1 MSSFFQLFMAWG
13 LLLVFVL
20 VLYVVDKV
28 NVIYQGYAKPDT
40 PQTYNDGLFGELTGK
55 TLWDAMSGLPV
66 PGMDAKTVT
75 NLKPHYEPVLRQH
88 IEQVFMEGYTHGR
101 AGTAGVPTNNRIIP
115 TPRGSL
121 ESWLPMHHLASI
133 YQAGVDF
140 AAKKPDDELRIQQSL
155 DQVTS
160 MIYARLGLDLT
171 EAYSATLL
179 IHTDDE
185 EEDAQLPPSE
195 EALAST
201 PVALPAQPAPPVVS
215 APPPVAAAPA
225 PAPVAMAEAEPDI
238 EPSALQPDLS
248 SLPSSAGTEQA
259 VYATPGMNQ
268 EAKAVPA

>member
-28 NVIYQGYAKPDT
+28 NVIYQGYAKPEM

-66 PGMDAKTVT
+66 PGMDAKTVS

-140 AAKKPDDELRIQQSL
+140 AAKKPDEALRIQQSL

-179 IHTDDE
+179 IHTDE
-185 EEDAQLPPSE
+185 EEDASLPPSE
-195 EALAST
+195 EALASP
-201 PVALPAQPAPPVVS
+201 PVALPAQPAPSVVS

-225 PAPVAMAEAEPDI
+225 PLAVAEAVPDI
-238 EPSALQPDLS
+238 MPSALQPDLS
-248 SLPSSAGTEQA
+248 SLSSSAGTEQA
-259 VYATPGMNQ
+259 VYATPGVND

>member
-20 VLYVVDKV
+20 ILYVVDKV
-28 NVIYQGYAKPDT
+28 NVIYTGYASPDL
-40 PQTYNDGLFGELTGK
+40 PKTYNDGLFGELSGK

-101 AGTAGVPTNNRIIP
+101 AGTPGVPTNNRIIP

-140 AAKKPDDELRIQQSL
+140 AAKNPEDELRIQQSL

-185 EEDAQLPPSE
+185 EVDSTLPPSE
-195 EALAST
+195 EALAA
-201 PVALPAQPAPPVVS
+201 VQAALPPAVTVAAPVV
-215 APPPVAAAPA
+215 AANPS
-225 PAPVAMAEAEPDI
+225 VVEPEI
-238 EPSALQPDLS
+238 MPSALQPDLS
-248 SLPSSAGTEQA
+248 VLHTSDEQVIASPA
-259 VYATPGMNQ
+259 VGE

>member
-28 NVIYQGYAKPDT
+28 NVIYQGYAKPDIPKT
-40 PQTYNDGLFGELTGK
+40 FNDGLFGELSGK
-55 TLWDAMSGLPV
+55 TLWDAMSGIPV
-66 PGMDAKTVT
+66 PGMDAKTVN
-75 NLKPHYEPVLRQH
+75 NLKPHYEPILRQH

-115 TPRGSL
+115 TPRGSI

-140 AAKKPDDELRIQQSL
+140 AAKNPEDELRIQQSL

-160 MIYARLGLDLT
+160 MIYARTGMDLT

-179 IHTDDE
+179 IHPEGE
-185 EEDAQLPPSE
+185 EEDASLPPSE
-195 EALAST
+195 AEME
-201 PVALPAQPAPPVVS
+201 
-215 APPPVAAAPA
+215 AAPA
-225 PAPVAMAEAEPDI
+225 PALAATATAEVVVPEAPI
-238 EPSALQPDLS
+238 VPSALQPDLS
-248 SLPSSAGTEQA
+248 ALKPTVTADD
-259 VYATPGMNQ
+259 PGFEPPVMG
-268 EAKAVPA
+268 EDAKAVPA

>member
-28 NVIYQGYAKPDT
+28 NVIYSGYASPDL
-40 PQTYNDGLFGELTGK
+40 PKTYNDGLFGELSGK

-66 PGMDAKTVT
+66 PGIDAKTVT

-140 AAKKPDDELRIQQSL
+140 AAKKPEEELRIQQSL

-179 IHTDDE
+179 IHTDEDE
-185 EEDAQLPPSE
+185 DDSLLPPSE
-195 EALAST
+195 EALAAASA
-201 PVALPAQPAPPVVS
+201 ALPP
-215 APPPVAAAPA
+215 AAPA
-225 PAPVAMAEAEPDI
+225 APVAQPVDQPVAMTAAPMTVTDEPSP

-248 SLPSSAGTEQA
+248 ALPNAQPVRSPAIADENK
-259 VYATPGMNQ
+259 V
-268 EAKAVPA
+268 VPA

>member
-13 LLLVFVL
+13 LLMVFVL

-28 NVIYQGYAKPDT
+28 NVIYTGYSQPELPK
-40 PQTYNDGLFGELTGK
+40 TYNDGLFGELSGK
-55 TLWDAMSGLPV
+55 TLWDAMSGIPV
-66 PGMDAKTVT
+66 PGSDAKLV
-75 NLKPHYEPVLRQH
+75 NSLKPHYEPVLRQH

-101 AGTAGVPTNNRIIP
+101 SGTAGVPTNNRIIP

-140 AAKKPDDELRIQQSL
+140 AAQNPEDALRIQQSL

-179 IHTDDE
+179 IYP
-185 EEDAQLPPSE
+185 EEDLQEAMLPPSDLE
-195 EALAST
+195 V
-201 PVALPAQPAPPVVS
+201 PVVQMAVPTATAPAVAPVVQVAMPTAQPLAPE
-215 APPPVAAAPA
+215 
-225 PAPVAMAEAEPDI
+225 M

-248 SLPSSAGTEQA
+248 QLQA
-259 VYATPGMNQ
+259 ASMAAENKTHDNSVMAQ